1 MQAML
6 FSATAD
12 PEASQRFYRQIL
24 GLKLLADTPF
34 ALVFDVEGTTLRVQ
48 KVEHV
53 VPVPYTVLGFEV
65 DDLTTT
71 VIQLAE
77 RGVSFQQYSFLE
89 QNEQGIWTTGDGAQI
104 AWCQDPDGNTI
115 SFSAHS

>member
-12 PEASQRFYRQIL
+12 AAASQRFYGQTL
-24 GLKLLADTPF
+24 GLLLLEDTPF

-53 VPVPYTVLGFEV
+53 APAPYTLLGFAV
-65 DDLTTT
+65 DDIAAT
-71 VIQLAE
+71 VSDLVGKGI
-77 RGVSFQQYSFLE
+77 SFQRYPFLE
-89 QNEQGIWTTGDGAQI
+89 QDELGIWTTDDGAKI
-104 AWCQDPDGNTI
+104 AWCQDPDGNTV
-115 SFSAHS
+115 SFSEHP